1 MQSLFP
7 TQRSSASNS
16 LVTIKAGKCALRTIG
31 PNRYLVNP
39 ENVRG
44 HITLVK
50 TPDGLVK
57 FCWGDRNAQQP
68 EIERIIFPSEAE
80 FKKVQTGR
88 ENDRVYMLHIPQGG
102 NQIFMFWLQDK
113 STEKDN
119 ELIAKLND
127 CMNNPA
133 AADAAA
139 AALNAQNN
147 GGGLLGRGGMGGGM
161 SGFAPDALR
170 QLMELSGGGAASRA
184 QPRPRAEQPP
194 VAQTQATPVR
204 PIADLSSLFGGSLT
218 SNTATA
224 ATTSATTSNVPPPVT
239 PAGALSAEDL
249 RRAMS
254 SFTSTPLTT
263 NRIQPPSE
271 RLHLDDIITSD
282 QVLNSGILDDPA
294 VRAQLIEHLPEGQR
308 TEEFLEG
315 KNVYFAHI
323 HSHAHILLL
332 ENIRSPQFRQA
343 LGQLGAALNSDN
355 YNNIMASLQLD
366 PAPGMMHLLSGDAI
380 RAFLASVE
388 RANNNDSANRSS
400 MPPNPPNN
408 DDSKMDE

>member
-7 TQRSSASNS
+7 TQRSSTSQS

-119 ELIAKLND
+119 DLIAKLND

-139 AALNAQNN
+139 AALNAQNS
-147 GGGLLGRGGMGGGM
+147 GGGSLGRGGM
-161 SGFAPDALR
+161 SGFPPDALR

-194 VAQTQATPVR
+194 VAQTQATPLR
-204 PIADLSSLFGGSLT
+204 PIADLSSLFGNSLT
-218 SNTATA
+218 SNAAAVATS
-224 ATTSATTSNVPPPVT
+224 TTTSNVPPPVT
-239 PAGALSAEDL
+239 PAGTLSAEDL

-254 SFTSTPLTT
+254 SFTSTPLTST
-263 NRIQPPSE
+263 LIQPPSE

-315 KNVYFAHI
+315 QIEYFTLI
-323 HSHAHILLL
+323 YSHAHFFFC
-332 ENIRSPQFRQA
+332 S
-343 LGQLGAALNSDN
+343 
-355 YNNIMASLQLD
+355 
-366 PAPGMMHLLSGDAI
+366 
-380 RAFLASVE
+380 
-388 RANNNDSANRSS
+388 
-400 MPPNPPNN
+400 
-408 DDSKMDE
+408 

>member
-7 TQRSSASNS
+7 TQRSSASQS

-119 ELIAKLND
+119 DLIAKLND

-139 AALNAQNN
+139 AALNAQNS
-147 GGGLLGRGGMGGGM
+147 GGGLLGRGGM
-161 SGFAPDALR
+161 SGFPPDALR

-194 VAQTQATPVR
+194 VAQTQATPLR
-204 PIADLSSLFGGSLT
+204 PIADLSSLFGNSLT
-218 SNTATA
+218 SNAAAVATS
-224 ATTSATTSNVPPPVT
+224 TTTSNVPPPVT
-239 PAGALSAEDL
+239 PAGTLSAEDL

-254 SFTSTPLTT
+254 SFTSTPLTST
-263 NRIQPPSE
+263 LIQPPSE

-315 KNVYFAHI
+315 QIEYFTLI
-323 HSHAHILLL
+323 YSHAHFFFC
-332 ENIRSPQFRQA
+332 S
-343 LGQLGAALNSDN
+343 
-355 YNNIMASLQLD
+355 
-366 PAPGMMHLLSGDAI
+366 
-380 RAFLASVE
+380 
-388 RANNNDSANRSS
+388 
-400 MPPNPPNN
+400 
-408 DDSKMDE
+408 